1 MKRILT
7 LICLLTI
14 NFSFSQIKF
23 EAEVSK
29 SNLGVNENLRV
40 DFKMNK
46 DGDNFTPPSFNDFR
60 VIGGPNQSVSN
71 SWINGVRSFTKTYSY
86 FITPIKKGEFTI
98 GQASIEID
106 GDIYKTLPFQIQ
118 VSEAVQSSLSPG
130 SPSSILND
138 DIELS
143 IEVSKSEIYLNEPIS
158 VEFKLLFSP
167 KINVTNLGEID
178 SPEFNNFWS
187 QNIKI
192 QRLEI
197 KSTSYKGQRYNYVT
211 WKRTLLFPQ
220 KSGNLELLPLTLDVT
235 VDVPTNRRDFFGN
248 VIYSQTSKKVSSKK
262 KSIKVKE
269 FPSVDK
275 PESFNGAVGKFNV
288 SLFSSKSELKAT
300 ESFQLELKVNGRGN
314 LKLFS
319 LPEIEVPSSL
329 EKYDP
334 EFKEDIKSSISGM
347 NGQISNTYTIVPQF
361 QGKYPIPVVEFSY
374 FDPETEKYVI
384 IKTNETIVD
393 VTEGPMNSDLTNN
406 PKLSSNQNNTIQATG
421 QFSYIKLSTKFF
433 KINSKKLLDSKF
445 WLYALFAIP
454 FLIFI
459 IIILFIKITRKSIS
473 DSDLITKNAEK
484 LARKYLDD
492 AKIDISNKE
501 SFYSSLDQALF
512 NFFKSKF
519 MIRKEDFSKVK
530 IKSILI
536 KESISEKIIN
546 DVIELIES
554 CEIARYTPASDE
566 DMDKDYEKAVQILT
580 NFENV

>member
-7 LICLLTI
+7 LICLLVI

-29 SNLGVNENLRV
+29 NNLGVNENLRV

-46 DGDNFTPPSFNDFR
+46 DGDNFNPPSFDGFR
-60 VIGGPNQSVSN
+60 VVGGPNQSVSN

-86 FITPIKKGEFTI
+86 FLTPIKKGKFTI

-106 GDIYKTLPFQIQ
+106 GDIYKTLPVQIQ

-130 SPSSILND
+130 SPSSVLND
-138 DIELS
+138 DIELN
-143 IEVSKSEIYLNEPIS
+143 IEVSKSETYLNEPIS
-158 VEFKLLFSP
+158 VEFKLLFNP

-192 QRLEI
+192 PRLEI

-211 WKRTLLFPQ
+211 WKRALIFPQ

-248 VIYSQTSKKVSSKK
+248 VIYTQTSKKVSSKK
-262 KSIKVKE
+262 KNIKVKE
-269 FPSVDK
+269 FPSEGK
-275 PESFNGAVGKFNV
+275 PESFNGAVGKFDV

-319 LPEIEVPSSL
+319 LPEIKVPSSL

-361 QGKYPIPVVEFSY
+361 QGKYPIPAVEFSY
-374 FDPETEKYVI
+374 FDPEAKKYVT
-384 IKTNETIVD
+384 IKTNESIVD
-393 VTEGPMNSDLTNN
+393 VTEGPMNSDFTNN
-406 PKLSSNQNNTIQATG
+406 SGLSSNQNNTIQTIG
-421 QFSYIKLSTKFF
+421 QFNYIKLSSKFSS
-433 KINSKKLLDSKF
+433 INSKKLLNSKL
-445 WLYALFAIP
+445 WLYTLLSIP

-459 IIILFIKITRKSIS
+459 VILLLIKVTRKSIS

-484 LARKYLDD
+484 LARKYLEN

-512 NFFKSKF
+512 NFFKSKY
-519 MIRKEDFSKVK
+519 MIRKEDFSKDK

-536 KESISEKIIN
+536 KKNISEKVIN

-554 CEIARYTPASDE
+554 CEIARYTPASTD
-566 DMDKDYEKAVQILT
+566 DMDEDYEKAVQILT

>member
-7 LICLLTI
+7 LICLLVI

-29 SNLGVNENLRV
+29 NNLGVNENLRV

-46 DGDNFTPPSFNDFR
+46 DGDNFNPPSFDGFR
-60 VIGGPNQSVSN
+60 VVGGPNQSVSN

-86 FITPIKKGEFTI
+86 FLTPIKKGKFTI

-106 GDIYKTLPFQIQ
+106 GDIYKTLPVQIQ

-130 SPSSILND
+130 SPSSVLND
-138 DIELS
+138 DIELN
-143 IEVSKSEIYLNEPIS
+143 IEVSKSETYLNEPIS
-158 VEFKLLFSP
+158 VEFKLLFNP

-192 QRLEI
+192 PRLEI

-211 WKRTLLFPQ
+211 WKRALLFPQ

-248 VIYSQTSKKVSSKK
+248 VIYTQTSKKVSSKK
-262 KSIKVKE
+262 KNIKVKE
-269 FPSVDK
+269 FPSEGK
-275 PESFNGAVGKFNV
+275 PESFNGAVGKFEV

-319 LPEIEVPSSL
+319 LPEIKVPSSL

-361 QGKYPIPVVEFSY
+361 QGKYPIPAVEFSY
-374 FDPETEKYVI
+374 FDPEAKKYVT
-384 IKTNETIVD
+384 IKTNESIVD
-393 VTEGPMNSDLTNN
+393 VTEGPMNSDFTNN
-406 PKLSSNQNNTIQATG
+406 SGLSSNQNNTIQTIG
-421 QFSYIKLSTKFF
+421 QFNYIKLSSKFSS
-433 KINSKKLLDSKF
+433 INSKKLLDSKL
-445 WLYALFAIP
+445 WLYTLLSIP

-459 IIILFIKITRKSIS
+459 VILLLIKVTRKSIS

-484 LARKYLDD
+484 LARKYLEN

-512 NFFKSKF
+512 NFFKSKY
-519 MIRKEDFSKVK
+519 MIRKEDFSKDK

-536 KESISEKIIN
+536 KENISEKVIN

-554 CEIARYTPASDE
+554 CEIARYTPASTD
-566 DMDKDYEKAVQILT
+566 DMDEDYEKAVQILT

>member
-7 LICLLTI
+7 LICLLVI

-29 SNLGVNENLRV
+29 NNLGVNENLRV

-46 DGDNFTPPSFNDFR
+46 DGDNFNPPSFDGFR
-60 VIGGPNQSVSN
+60 VVGGPNQSVSN

-86 FITPIKKGEFTI
+86 FLTPIKKGKFTI

-106 GDIYKTLPFQIQ
+106 GDIYKTLPVQIQ

-130 SPSSILND
+130 SPSSVLND
-138 DIELS
+138 DIELN
-143 IEVSKSEIYLNEPIS
+143 IEVSKSETYLNEPIS
-158 VEFKLLFSP
+158 VEFKLLFNP

-192 QRLEI
+192 PRLEI

-211 WKRTLLFPQ
+211 WKRALLFPQ

-248 VIYSQTSKKVSSKK
+248 VIYTQTSKKVSSKK
-262 KSIKVKE
+262 KNIKVKE
-269 FPSVDK
+269 FPSEGK
-275 PESFNGAVGKFNV
+275 PESFNGAVGKFDV

-319 LPEIEVPSSL
+319 LPEIKVPSSL

-361 QGKYPIPVVEFSY
+361 QGKYPIPAVEFSY
-374 FDPETEKYVI
+374 FDPEAKKYVT
-384 IKTNETIVD
+384 IKTNESIVD
-393 VTEGPMNSDLTNN
+393 VTEGPMNSDFTNN
-406 PKLSSNQNNTIQATG
+406 SGLSSNQNNTIQTIG
-421 QFSYIKLSTKFF
+421 QFNYIKLSSKFSS
-433 KINSKKLLDSKF
+433 INSKKLLDSKL
-445 WLYALFAIP
+445 WLYTLLSIP

-459 IIILFIKITRKSIS
+459 VILLLIKVSRKSIS

-484 LARKYLDD
+484 LARKYLEN

-512 NFFKSKF
+512 NFFKSKY
-519 MIRKEDFSKVK
+519 MIRKEDFSKDK

-536 KESISEKIIN
+536 KENISKKVIN

-554 CEIARYTPASDE
+554 CEIARYTPASTD
-566 DMDKDYEKAVQILT
+566 DMDKDYEKAVKILT

>member
-1 MKRILT
+1 
-7 LICLLTI
+7 
-14 NFSFSQIKF
+14 
-23 EAEVSK
+23 
-29 SNLGVNENLRV
+29 
-40 DFKMNK
+40 
-46 DGDNFTPPSFNDFR
+46 
-60 VIGGPNQSVSN
+60 
-71 SWINGVRSFTKTYSY
+71 
-86 FITPIKKGEFTI
+86 
-98 GQASIEID
+98 
-106 GDIYKTLPFQIQ
+106 
-118 VSEAVQSSLSPG
+118 
-130 SPSSILND
+130 
-138 DIELS
+138 
-143 IEVSKSEIYLNEPIS
+143 
-158 VEFKLLFSP
+158 
-167 KINVTNLGEID
+167 
-178 SPEFNNFWS
+178 
-187 QNIKI
+187 
-192 QRLEI
+192 
-197 KSTSYKGQRYNYVT
+197 
-211 WKRTLLFPQ
+211 
-220 KSGNLELLPLTLDVT
+220 
-235 VDVPTNRRDFFGN
+235 
-248 VIYSQTSKKVSSKK
+248 
-262 KSIKVKE
+262 
-269 FPSVDK
+269 
-275 PESFNGAVGKFNV
+275 
-288 SLFSSKSELKAT
+288 
-300 ESFQLELKVNGRGN
+300 
-314 LKLFS
+314 
-319 LPEIEVPSSL
+319 
-329 EKYDP
+329 
-334 EFKEDIKSSISGM
+334 
-347 NGQISNTYTIVPQF
+347 
-361 QGKYPIPVVEFSY
+361 
-374 FDPETEKYVI
+374 
-384 IKTNETIVD
+384 
-393 VTEGPMNSDLTNN
+393 MNSDLTNN